1 MANNKCPQCKIHRL
15 RNLTENGR
23 TYRKCIGCGY
33 IKYPKVVPTPRPPKE
48 LYADEHTL
56 KTLPPEAGGP
66 KPVSAVSSLES
77 AKALP
82 KTGFLESLKAKL
94 KK

>member
-1 MANNKCPQCKIHRL
+1 MANNKCPICKVHRL
-15 RNLTENGR
+15 RNLTEDGR
-23 TYRKCIGCGY
+23 TLRKCIGCGY
-33 IKYPKVVPTPRPPKE
+33 IKYPKVARTPRPPKE

-56 KTLPPEAGGP
+56 KTLPPEAEVP
-66 KPVSAVSSLES
+66 KPIEATSLEK

-82 KTGFLESLKAKL
+82 KHGFLASLKAKL